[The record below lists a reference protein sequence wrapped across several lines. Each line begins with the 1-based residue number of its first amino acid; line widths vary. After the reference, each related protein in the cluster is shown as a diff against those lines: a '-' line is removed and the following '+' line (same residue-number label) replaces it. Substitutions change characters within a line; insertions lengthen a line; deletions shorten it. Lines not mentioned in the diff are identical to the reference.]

1 MFLRVLPLLRQG
13 LFFCIQ
19 LLILYIMDKKIPY
32 KIYLSEEEIPRQ
44 WYNVRADMKNKPAPL
59 LNPATLE
66 PMSFQELS
74 GVFCEELC
82 RQELD
87 NDTPYFDIP
96 QEIRDFYKMYRP
108 SPLVR
113 AYFLEKALDTPAHIY
128 YKFEGNNTSGSHKL
142 NSAIAQAYYAKKQG
156 LKGVTTE
163 TGAGQWGT
171 ALSMACAY
179 FGLDCKVFMVKCSYE
194 QKPFRREVMRTY
206 GASVTP
212 SPSATTAVGRK
223 ILEEYPD
230 TTGSL
235 GCAISEA
242 VETAV
247 SSPGYRYVLG
257 SVLNQVLLHQTVIG
271 LETKAALDK
280 YSIKPDII
288 IGCAGGGSNLG
299 GLVSPF
305 VGEMLRGE
313 QQYRIIAVEP
323 ASCPSFTRGK
333 FAYDFADTG
342 MICPLAKMYTLG
354 SQFVPSPSHAGGLR
368 YHGMS
373 TILSQLYH
381 DGLMEARA
389 VEQTRVFEAAE
400 LFARVEGTL
409 PAPESSH
416 AIRAAIDEAL
426 LCKQTGESKT
436 IVFGLTGTGYFDL
449 KAYEQFNDGVM
460 SDTVPTDEIIG
471 QSLSKLPKVD

>member
-1 MFLRVLPLLRQG
+1 M
-13 LFFCIQ
+13 
-19 LLILYIMDKKIPY
+19 
-32 KIYLSEEEIPRQ
+32 
-44 WYNVRADMKNKPAPL
+44 RADMKNKPAPL
-59 LNPATLE
+59 LNPGTLK
-66 PMSFQELS
+66 PMAAEELYP
-74 GVFCEELC
+74 VFCEELVK
-82 RQELD
+82 QELD
-87 NDTPYFDIP
+87 DTTKFFEIP
-96 QEIRDFYKMYRP
+96 EEIRNFYKMYRP

-113 AYFLEKALDTPAHIY
+113 AYCLEKKLDTPAKIY

-171 ALSMACAY
+171 ALSMACSY
-179 FGLDCKVFMVKCSYE
+179 FDLDCKVYMVKVSYE

-212 SPSATTAVGRK
+212 SPSETTNVGRK
-223 ILEEYPD
+223 ILAAHPG

-242 VETAV
+242 VEVAV
-247 SSPGYRYVLG
+247 STPGYRYVLG
-257 SVLNQVLLHQTVIG
+257 SVLNQVLLHQSVIG

-280 YSIKPDII
+280 YGIKPDMI

-299 GLVSPF
+299 GLIAPF
-305 VGEMLRGE
+305 MGEKLRGE
-313 QQYRIIAVEP
+313 ADYRIIAVEP

-333 FAYDFADTG
+333 YAYDFCDTG
-342 MICPLAKMYTLG
+342 MVCPLAKMYTLG
-354 SQFVPSPSHAGGLR
+354 SDFIPAPNHAGGLR

-373 TILSQLYH
+373 STLSQLYD
-381 DGLMEARA
+381 DGFMEARS
-389 VEQTRVFEAAE
+389 VKQTEVFEAAE
-400 LFARVEGTL
+400 TFARVEGIL

-416 AIRAAIDEAL
+416 AIKAAIDEAMK
-426 LCKQTGESKT
+426 CKETGEEKT

-449 KAYEQFNDGVM
+449 VAYEKFHNGEM
-460 SDTVPTDEIIG
+460 SDYVPTDDELAA
-471 QSLSKLPKVD
+471 SLAKLPKV

>member
-1 MFLRVLPLLRQG
+1 MTDTQ
-13 LFFCIQ
+13 
-19 LLILYIMDKKIPY
+19 KIPY
-32 KIYLSEEEIPRQ
+32 KIYLEENEMPKQ

-59 LNPATLE
+59 LNPGTLQ
-66 PMSFQELS
+66 PMTAEELG
-74 GVFCEELC
+74 GVFCEELVK
-82 RQELD
+82 QELD
-87 NDTPYFDIP
+87 DTTAYFDIP
-96 QEIRDFYKMYRP
+96 QEILDFYKMYRP

-113 AYFLEKALDTPAHIY
+113 AYCLEKALDTPAKIY

-142 NSAIAQAYYAKKQG
+142 NSAIAQAYYAKQQG

-179 FGLDCKVFMVKCSYE
+179 LGLDCKVYMVKCSYE

-206 GASVTP
+206 GANVTP
-212 SPSATTAVGRK
+212 SPSETTNVGRK
-223 ILEEYPD
+223 ILEEHPG

-242 VETAV
+242 VEDAT
-247 SSPGYRYVLG
+247 SHEGYRYVLG
-257 SVLNQVLLHQTVIG
+257 SVLNQVLLHQSIIG

-280 YSIKPDII
+280 YNIQPDII

-299 GLVSPF
+299 GLISPF
-305 VGEMLRGE
+305 MGEKLRGE
-313 QQYRIIAVEP
+313 KDYRFIAVEP

-333 FAYDFADTG
+333 FAYDFCDTG
-342 MICPLAKMYTLG
+342 MVCPLAKMYTLG
-354 SQFVPSPSHAGGLR
+354 SGFIPSANHAGGLR

-373 TILSQLYH
+373 SILSQLYH
-381 DGLMEARA
+381 DQLMEAVS
-389 VEQTRVFEAAE
+389 VEQTSVFEAATK
-400 LFARVEGTL
+400 FARIEGIL

-416 AIRAAIDEAL
+416 AIKVAMDEAMK
-426 LCKQTGESKT
+426 CKETGEEKT

-449 KAYEQFNDGVM
+449 VAYEKFNNGE
-460 SDTVPTDEIIG
+460 TVSYTHLTLPTIC
-471 QSLSKLPKVD
+471 SV

>member
-1 MFLRVLPLLRQG
+1 MKEQT
-13 LFFCIQ
+13 
-19 LLILYIMDKKIPY
+19 IPY
-32 KIYLSEEEIPRQ
+32 KIYLEESEMPKE

-59 LNPATLE
+59 LNPGTKQPMTLD
-66 PMSFQELS
+66 ELS
-74 GVFCEELC
+74 VVFCRELAE
-82 RQELD
+82 QELD
-87 NDTPYFDIP
+87 DTTAMIP
-96 QEIRDFYKMYRP
+96 IPEEIRNFYRTYRP

-113 AYFLEKALDTPAHIY
+113 AYCLEEKLQTPAKIY

-171 ALSMACAY
+171 ALSMACSY
-179 FGLDCKVFMVKCSYE
+179 FDLDCKVFMVKVSYE

-212 SPSATTAVGRK
+212 SPSETTEIGRK
-223 ILEEYPD
+223 ILQMHPG

-242 VETAV
+242 VEVATHTE
-247 SSPGYRYVLG
+247 GYRYVLG
-257 SVLNQVLLHQTVIG
+257 SVLNQVLLHQSVIG

-280 YSIKPDII
+280 YGITPDII

-299 GLVSPF
+299 GLISPF
-305 VGEMLRGE
+305 MGEKLRGE
-313 QQYRIIAVEP
+313 KDYRIIAVEP

-333 FAYDFADTG
+333 YAYDFCDTG
-342 MICPLAKMYTLG
+342 MVCPLAKMYTLG
-354 SQFVPSPSHAGGLR
+354 SNFIPSANHAGGLR

-373 TILSQLYH
+373 STLSQLYH
-381 DGLMEARA
+381 DGLMEATS
-389 VEQTRVFEAAE
+389 VEQTSVFAAAE
-400 LFARVEGTL
+400 QFARVEGIL

-416 AIRAAIDEAL
+416 AIRVAIDEAL
-426 LCKQTGESKT
+426 KCKETGEEKT
-436 IVFGLTGTGYFDL
+436 IVFGLTGTGYFDMV
-449 KAYEQFNDGVM
+449 AYEKFHNGEMTDYI
-460 SDTVPTDEIIG
+460 PTDEEL
-471 QSLSKLPKVD
+471 QKSFELLPDVE

>member
-1 MFLRVLPLLRQG
+1 M
-13 LFFCIQ
+13 
-19 LLILYIMDKKIPY
+19 KEKIPY
-32 KIYLSEEEIPRQ
+32 KIYLAESEIPTQ

-59 LNPATLE
+59 LNPGTGKALTLD
-66 PMSFQELS
+66 ELS
-74 GVFCEELC
+74 PIFCEELC

-87 NDTPYFDIP
+87 NDTRFFEIP
-96 QEIRDFYKMYRP
+96 REIQDFYRMYRP

-113 AYFLEKALDTPAHIY
+113 AYFLEKALDTPAKIY

-142 NSAIAQAYYAKKQG
+142 NSAIAQAYYAKQQG

-171 ALSMACAY
+171 AMSMACAY
-179 FGLDCKVFMVKCSYE
+179 FGLDCKMFMVKCSYE

-206 GASVTP
+206 GAQVTP
-212 SPSATTAVGRK
+212 SPSMTTNVGRK
-223 ILEEYPD
+223 LLEEYPD

-242 VETAV
+242 VEAAV
-247 SSPGYRYVLG
+247 SNPGYRYVLG

-271 LETKAALDK
+271 LEAKTALEK
-280 YSIKPDII
+280 YGIKPDII

-313 QQYRIIAVEP
+313 ADYRIIAVEP
-323 ASCPSFTRGK
+323 SSCPSFTRGK
-333 FAYDFADTG
+333 FAYDFCDTG

-354 SQFVPSPSHAGGLR
+354 SQFIPSANHAGGLR
-368 YHGMS
+368 FHGMS

-381 DGLMEARA
+381 DGYIEARA
-389 VEQTRVFEAAE
+389 VEQTSVFEAAE
-400 LFARVEGTL
+400 MFARVEGTL

-426 LCKQTGESKT
+426 KCKETGEEKT
-436 IVFGLTGTGYFDL
+436 ILFGLTGTGYFDL
-449 KAYEQFNDGVM
+449 KAYESYNDGTM
-460 SDTVPTDEIIG
+460 SDVIPTDAEIAE
-471 QSLSKLPKVD
+471 SLSKLPKI